1 MITYHIYYCYANHI
15 YYYLTIVVRL
25 SYILLYIYM
34 LLSFIINVCA
44 GYFQDY
50 EVERYV
56 RDIKVDQILEGTN
69 EIIGILSLPDLSII
83 LPN

>member
-1 MITYHIYYCYANHI
+1 
-15 YYYLTIVVRL
+15 
-25 SYILLYIYM
+25 M